1 MVRGWVYGAVYQGYW
16 MDPGRTAVAGRAP
29 TPDQRDLIE
38 GCYGIVEGIIKAIKP
53 GVRVDEVV
61 KIGVDLMESAG
72 TEENQL
78 AEMFPLFGHGIGL
91 FWERP
96 SLRIGL
102 ETDEVFQE
110 NMTFG
115 IEAFL
120 SKAGVGVA
128 GYEDNILV
136 TANGAEILTP
146 APHLLVVTATPS
158 SCRPRAGIHPRYG
171 GQAPHYPQP
180 HPLL

>member
-1 MVRGWVYGAVYQGYW
+1 
-16 MDPGRTAVAGRAP
+16 
-29 TPDQRDLIE
+29 
-38 GCYGIVEGIIKAIKP
+38 
-53 GVRVDEVV
+53 
-61 KIGVDLMESAG
+61 MEKAG

-78 AEMFPLFGHGIGL
+78 AEMFPLFSHGIGL

-96 SLRIGL
+96 SLSIGL
-102 ETDEVFQE
+102 ETDGIFRE

-136 TANGAEILTP
+136 TTNGAEVLTP
-146 APHLLVVTATPS
+146 APTFWW
-158 SCRPRAGIHPRYG
+158 
-171 GQAPHYPQP
+171 
-180 HPLL
+180 

>member
-1 MVRGWVYGAVYQGYW
+1 MQ
-16 MDPGRTAVAGRAP
+16 
-29 TPDQRDLIE
+29 
-38 GCYGIVEGIIKAIKP
+38 K
-53 GVRVDEVV
+53 
-61 KIGVDLMESAG
+61 AG

-102 ETDEVFQE
+102 ETDEIFRE

-136 TANGAEILTP
+136 TAERRRDPNP
-146 APHLLVVTATPS
+146 RPQLLVVTDSVIPA
-158 SCRPRAGIHPRYG
+158 
-171 GQAPHYPQP
+171 
-180 HPLL
+180 

>member
-1 MVRGWVYGAVYQGYW
+1 
-16 MDPGRTAVAGRAP
+16 
-29 TPDQRDLIE
+29 
-38 GCYGIVEGIIKAIKP
+38 
-53 GVRVDEVV
+53 
-61 KIGVDLMESAG
+61 MEKAG

-78 AEMFPLFGHGIGL
+78 AEMFPLFGIGL

-102 ETDEVFQE
+102 ETDGIFRE

-128 GYEDNILV
+128 GHEDNILV
-136 TANGAEILTP
+136 TTNGAEVLTP
-146 APHLLVVTATPS
+146 APTFWW
-158 SCRPRAGIHPRYG
+158 
-171 GQAPHYPQP
+171 
-180 HPLL
+180 

>member
-1 MVRGWVYGAVYQGYW
+1 
-16 MDPGRTAVAGRAP
+16 
-29 TPDQRDLIE
+29 
-38 GCYGIVEGIIKAIKP
+38 
-53 GVRVDEVV
+53 
-61 KIGVDLMESAG
+61 MEKAG

-96 SLRIGL
+96 SLSIGL
-102 ETDEVFQE
+102 ETDGIFRE

-136 TANGAEILTP
+136 TTNGAEVLTP
-146 APHLLVVTATPS
+146 IPPRHSCGGRIPIPPEDAPPAEPES
-158 SCRPRAGIHPRYG
+158 IPKG
-171 GQAPHYPQP
+171 GEFRSP
-180 HPLL
+180 